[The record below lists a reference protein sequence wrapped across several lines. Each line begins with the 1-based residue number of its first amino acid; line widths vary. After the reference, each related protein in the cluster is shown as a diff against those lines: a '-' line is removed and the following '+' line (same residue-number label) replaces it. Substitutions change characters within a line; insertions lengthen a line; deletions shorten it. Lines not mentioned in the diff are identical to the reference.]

1 MNITI
6 NNFVVGVIVGA
17 IAALVIVALFKQI
30 SDGHLLEL
38 RRDNSGNIVE
48 ILEHGI

>member
-1 MNITI
+1 MNI

-17 IAALVIVALFKQI
+17 VAALTIVALFKQI
-30 SDGHLLEL
+30 SGGNLLEL
-38 RRDNSGNIVE
+38 HRDKSGNIVE